1 MKGDRIPSDHTV
13 GKHCQPNELVQE
25 EDAYGN
31 LVATGVRGE
40 AFIPD
45 DDGVSVGWL
54 EQHEGSREQQI
65 RSMVSCMQSSRTVRK
80 SHRLA
85 LLSVGVISECGSK
98 TGYDVWV
105 EHDPAAGFD
114 CHSLIVGIDPKRKEL
129 MELIAAEIL
138 SLEVMLA

>member
-1 MKGDRIPSDHTV
+1 MKGDRLPSDHTI

-25 EDAYGN
+25 EDANGN
-31 LVATGVRGE
+31 LVATGVRGA

-45 DDGVSVGWL
+45 EDGVSVGWL
-54 EQHEGSREQQI
+54 EQHQGTREHQI

-98 TGYDVWV
+98 TGNDVWV
-105 EHDPAAGFD
+105 EHDPVDSFD
-114 CHSLIVGIDPKRKEL
+114 CHSLIVGIDPEKEEL
-129 MELIAAEIL
+129 MELIATRIL
-138 SLEVMLA
+138 SLAGC